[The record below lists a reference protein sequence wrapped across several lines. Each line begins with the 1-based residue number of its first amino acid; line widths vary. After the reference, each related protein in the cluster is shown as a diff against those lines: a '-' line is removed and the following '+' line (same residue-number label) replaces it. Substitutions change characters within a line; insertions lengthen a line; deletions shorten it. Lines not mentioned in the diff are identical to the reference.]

1 VILQS
6 KAVTKKFGGLIAI
19 DKVTFEIKKGEILG
33 LIGPNGAGKTTLF
46 NTITGFLTPEEGS
59 IQFDG
64 KEMVGLKPFDICD
77 LGIARTFQIVKPFGK
92 MTVLQNAMVGALSR
106 TNHTRIAREVALEKL
121 QFVGLYEK
129 RHVLASALTISQRKR
144 LEIVRAL
151 CTAPQLILLDEVMGG
166 LNPAEVGE
174 ILQLIEKMRGL
185 GNTLFIIEHIMA
197 AIMSICDRIIVLHHG
212 QKITEGTPQEVGS
225 DPKVIKAYL
234 GKEYVLAQNTRA

>member
-1 VILQS
+1 MILQS

-19 DKVTFEIKKGEILG
+19 DKVSFEIEKGEILG

-106 TNHTRIAREVALEKL
+106 THHTRVAREVALEKL

-174 ILQLIEKMRGL
+174 ILQLIEMMRGS

>member
-19 DKVTFEIKKGEILG
+19 DKVSFEIEKGEILG

-106 TNHTRIAREVALEKL
+106 THHTRVAREVALEKL

-174 ILQLIEKMRGL
+174 ILQLIEMMRGS

>member
-1 VILQS
+1 MILQS

-19 DKVTFEIKKGEILG
+19 DKVTFEIEKGEILG

-106 TNHTRIAREVALEKL
+106 TNHTRIAREMALEKL

>member
-19 DKVTFEIKKGEILG
+19 DKVTFEIEKGEILG

-174 ILQLIEKMRGL
+174 ILQLIEKMRGS

>member
-1 VILQS
+1 MALEGVSFDIRP
-6 KAVTKKFGGLIAI
+6 
-19 DKVTFEIKKGEILG
+19 GEILG

-46 NTITGFLTPEEGS
+46 NTITGFLTPEQGS
-59 IQFDG
+59 IRFDG
-64 KEMVGLKPFDICD
+64 KEIVRLKPFDICH

-106 TNHTRIAREVALEKL
+106 TNRTPVAREVALEKL

-151 CTAPQLILLDEVMGG
+151 CTRPRLILLDEVMGG
-166 LNPAEVGE
+166 LNPSEVRE
-174 ILQLIEKMRGL
+174 MVQLIEKMRGS

-197 AIMSICDRIIVLHHG
+197 AIMSICDRIVVLHHG
-212 QKITEGTPQEVGS
+212 QKIAEGTPREVGS
-225 DPKVIKAYL
+225 HPLVIKAYL
-234 GKEYVLAQNTRA
+234 GKEYVLAQNRGS

>member
-1 VILQS
+1 MILQS

-19 DKVTFEIKKGEILG
+19 DKVTFEIEKGEILG

-174 ILQLIEKMRGL
+174 ILQLIEKMRGS

>member
-1 VILQS
+1 MILQS